1 MKSQRRLAS
10 FRFIATFNVIPPPPP
25 PPFEEKLHLDLGQV
39 LNL

>member
-10 FRFIATFNVIPPPPP
+10 FRFIATFNVIPPPP
-25 PPFEEKLHLDLGQV
+25 FEEKLHLDLGQV